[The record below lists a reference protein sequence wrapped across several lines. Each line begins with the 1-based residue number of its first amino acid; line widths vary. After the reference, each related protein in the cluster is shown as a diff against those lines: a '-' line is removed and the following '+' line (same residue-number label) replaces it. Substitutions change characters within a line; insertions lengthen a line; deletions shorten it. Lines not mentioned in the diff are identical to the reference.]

1 MRKLILI
8 DNLDSFSFNLVES
21 FERLGCEVK
30 SFRNNVAASAAFELA
45 AAQEALIVISPGPG
59 RPEQAG
65 CCLEL
70 IRLAKG
76 KVPLLGVCLG
86 HQAILAEA
94 GAPVIRT
101 RVPVHGKASPLRHD
115 GTGPFAGIADPVR
128 VGRYHS
134 LGVMEVPGRFRVHG
148 WIDGIAM
155 AVSDEEAL
163 QAGLQFHPES
173 VLTRDGD
180 RILRNLIEAR
190 PGRWKRRRRG
200 SVKPMAEVAR

>member
-30 SFRNNVAASAAFELA
+30 SFRNTIAASAAFELA

-59 RPEQAG
+59 RPEQSG

-70 IRLAKG
+70 VGIAKG
-76 KVPLLGVCLG
+76 KVPLLGICLG

-94 GAPVIRT
+94 GASVVQARI
-101 RVPVHGKASPLRHD
+101 PVHGKASPLQHD
-115 GTGPFAGIADPVR
+115 GTGPFAGIGDPVR

-134 LGVMEVPGRFRVHG
+134 LGIKEVPERFRVHG

-163 QAGLQFHPES
+163 QTGLQFHPES

-180 RILRNLIEAR
+180 RILKNVIEAAR
-190 PGRWKRRRRG
+190 LERREREQHPAR
-200 SVKPMAEVAR
+200 PMAALAR